1 MRIVLNTS
9 PELDIRLTEV
19 ARSTGKSINQ
29 MLIDDAEDKYLQ
41 RISADTACLNSL
53 IADAIE
59 YTEKNPVGTCFTVS
73 DLKSINNTALQ
84 DKVVGKRSVQRASVT
99 RRLIRAVKDGA
110 VPNVCCLVDN
120 NGNAVKL
127 NRNSTFIIVEPAT
140 YNSIMSDKI
149 ITDED

>member
-41 RISADTACLNSL
+41 RISTDTACLNSL

-59 YTEKNPVGTCFTVS
+59 YTEKNPVGTRFTVS

-120 NGNAVKL
+120 NGDAVKL
-127 NRNSTFIIVEPAT
+127 NRNSTFIIVEPT
-140 YNSIMSDKI
+140 IYNSIMSDKI
-149 ITDED
+149 ITDKD